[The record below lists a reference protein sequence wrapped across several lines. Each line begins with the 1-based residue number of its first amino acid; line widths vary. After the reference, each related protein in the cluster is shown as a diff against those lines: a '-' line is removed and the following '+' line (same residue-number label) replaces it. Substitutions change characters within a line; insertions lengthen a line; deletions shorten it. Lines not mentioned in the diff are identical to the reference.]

1 MVFTWTACNNT
12 GVGPNTLEAQT
23 WVLVAYEMDSKEQT
37 VEDQKTYL
45 QFGAGR
51 ISGNTGCNQLGGS
64 YTLRKSR
71 LTTEGMYTTKMAC
84 PGMMERE
91 ARLTQ
96 VLNGNPTLAMAGERM
111 LMSYEGVVLVF
122 RPRTAAAAKDAGP
135 ENT

>member
-1 MVFTWTACNNT
+1 
-12 GVGPNTLEAQT
+12 
-23 WVLVAYEMDSKEQT
+23 VLVAYEMDGKEQDIT
-37 VEDQKTYL
+37 DESTHL

-51 ISGNTGCNQLGGS
+51 VSGNTGCNQIGGQ

-71 LTTEGMYTTKMAC
+71 LQTEGLYTTKMAC

-96 VLNGNPTLAMAGERM
+96 VLNGNPTLAMAGERL

-122 RPRTAAAAKDAGP
+122 QPRAAAAGEDAGA